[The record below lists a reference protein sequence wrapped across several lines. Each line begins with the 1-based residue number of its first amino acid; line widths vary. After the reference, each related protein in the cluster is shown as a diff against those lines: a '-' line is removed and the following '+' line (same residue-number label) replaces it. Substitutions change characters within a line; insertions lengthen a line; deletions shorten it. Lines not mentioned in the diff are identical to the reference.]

1 VENWRE
7 KESSTKGVNDRQE
20 EGQWNVK
27 LINVAYKRTLEMYK
41 IKDLKIY
48 HQKHYK
54 SWFMDEIFYN
64 QPTEKIL
71 TTPEHHITNKVNKK
85 KP

>member
-1 VENWRE
+1 
-7 KESSTKGVNDRQE
+7 
-20 EGQWNVK
+20 
-27 LINVAYKRTLEMYK
+27 MYK

-71 TTPEHHITNKVNKK
+71 TTPEHHITNKVNKE